1 MRLKLVGALGK
12 CKMNG
17 YENIEWIVTLVFRVR
32 KKGFWVNTSVNFL
45 LPNIMLIAHNSLG
58 LMHQNY
64 FATAFFMQFRPPCSR
79 KLYLYLSLA
88 LCFMMVIVFVKSFK
102 ATLFVT

>member
-17 YENIEWIVTLVFRVR
+17 YENIEWIRDACVLC
-32 KKGFWVNTSVNFL
+32 KKKRL
-45 LPNIMLIAHNSLG
+45 LGKYFCKLLAAHNSLG

-88 LCFMMVIVFVKSFK
+88 LCFYDGHSLCQEF
-102 ATLFVT
+102 